1 MFSGTVESPGETSND
16 KHTLQYPPGEMV
28 ICLIPGSSGQVVQ
41 TRHLAALILELL
53 HDTRWQLT
61 KTPYDRTAGSRVECT
76 CTTPAGSIHDPD
88 CPVAHYNRLHNPMCV
103 CGDPNTTGVVHRQDG
118 PCYQNRNHNPAK
130 KLEWA
135 TVADEPLDAAQTR
148 IAEAL
153 SGSRGEDQARLASIG
168 LEWID
173 LMLRKNRD
181 YGSSAWKVPV
191 LAPELS
197 AATAIRVRMSDKIE
211 RILSLL
217 TKSPEIADESIRD
230 TIQDL
235 GVYCLLWL
243 ARPQEQP

>member
-103 CGDPNTTGVVHRQDG
+103 CGDPNATGVVHRQDG
-118 PCYQNRNHNPAK
+118 PCYQNRNHDPVNHPAHY
-130 KLEWA
+130 
-135 TVADEPLDAAQTR
+135 TR
-148 IAEAL
+148 
-153 SGSRGEDQARLASIG
+153 G
-168 LEWID
+168 
-173 LMLRKNRD
+173 
-181 YGSSAWKVPV
+181 
-191 LAPELS
+191 
-197 AATAIRVRMSDKIE
+197 KIE
-211 RILSLL
+211 VCDFILDQQL
-217 TKSPEIADESIRD
+217 
-230 TIQDL
+230 
-235 GVYCLLWL
+235 VYCLGNVVKYVTRADHKGKPLEDLKKAAWYL
-243 ARPQEQP
+243 NREIARREALTLSTP